1 MQSREPIPSNAHIKT
16 SSMHRRILFALGT
29 THMPQHTMQHA
40 APDVVQSVASDVVH
54 KCDVSLFPSFF
65 FPRQSPTAYAD
76 ASARVNLIK
85 HPHNNPHLRAR
96 GGLAY
101 LRHTFINAPCN
112 ASRSAFFRLS
122 AFALLRLFF
131 GVNIRSERAVFAPK
145 RKPAINCALL

>member
-1 MQSREPIPSNAHIKT
+1 MRCQPVSR
-16 SSMHRRILFALGT
+16 
-29 THMPQHTMQHA
+29 
-40 APDVVQSVASDVVH
+40 QSV
-54 KCDVSLFPSFF
+54 

-85 HPHNNPHLRAR
+85 HPHNKLHLRAR

-101 LRHTFINAPCN
+101 LRHTFNNTPCN

-131 GVNIRSERAVFAPK
+131 GANIRSKRSVFAPK
-145 RKPAINCALL
+145 RKPATNCALLRRSAPPCLSLKTYSLLRQTYNSVIVQRQPTRIRPKNTMRECEHDRQ